1 MVMRLSSRR
10 QYEQELARRINR
22 HRSLATAHI
31 WEGGW
36 AVLRGPVLGA
46 ATAECEQR
54 LNARI

>member
-1 MVMRLSSRR
+1 MVNAPVFQSAIRAGTRPKDQQTPVPR
-10 QYEQELARRINR
+10 DG
-22 HRSLATAHI
+22 HI